1 MTMARI
7 RITLL
12 AISVGLSGAC
22 GSYTAPSGGP
32 QNPAPPVA
40 MANDVTVV
48 VGASA
53 LTTTAFSPN
62 PKVVALGGNPS
73 VTVRWV
79 NKDISGGSYTS
90 GSATVHNITSDNGA
104 FTASGPMGGNATY
117 SVALTTAVSYPYH
130 CSIHPNMVGTITVN
144 P

>member
-1 MTMARI
+1 MPRI

-22 GSYTAPSGGP
+22 GSYTAPGGNP

-40 MANDVTVV
+40 MANDVSIV

-62 PKVVALGGNPS
+62 PQIVSLGSNPS

-79 NKDISGGSYTS
+79 NKDISGGGYTT
-90 GSATVHNITSDNGA
+90 GTATIHNITSDNGG
-104 FTASGPMGGNATY
+104 FTSSGSLGGNATY
-117 SVALTTAVSYPYH
+117 SVALTAPGSYPYH
-130 CSIHPNMVGTITVN
+130 CSIHPNMVGTVTVN